1 MKNNKHII
9 ADCLVQGRL
18 LFDLLCWCLL
28 AIIEYSMNWESRS
41 QPTRINQWYCFH
53 GSVHFE
59 VTGWK
64 QVCWTIW
71 GKSKTLFGGSKAG
84 YFPIM
89 MGYEW
94 RGCLHPFNPKP
105 SRLPGIWFTIY
116 DDWGYW
122 QSDRIMFQAQ
132 GHPRIASDPGS
143 QHIGRLKKF
152 CLLWKFLGTYYW
164 HWLWYLTATIS
175 LGCSFQVRKWIKT
188 SFHRPF
194 VGWKN
199 R

>member
-1 MKNNKHII
+1 MKKTKNII
-9 ADCLVQGRL
+9 ADCLVQGRW

-28 AIIEYSMNWESRS
+28 AMIEYSMNFRNLVLN
-41 QPTRINQWYCFH
+41 QP
-53 GSVHFE
+53 GST
-59 VTGWK
+59 TGWQ

-71 GKSKTLFGGSKAG
+71 GKSKTLFGGSKAC
-84 YFPIM
+84 YFSI

-94 RGCLHPFNPKP
+94 RGCLHSFNPKP
-105 SRLPGIWFTIY
+105 SRLPGIWFTTY
-116 DDWGYW
+116 DDDWGYW
-122 QSDRIMFQAQ
+122 QSDRIIFQAQ

-143 QHIGRLKKF
+143 QHVGRLKKF

-175 LGCSFQVRKWIKT
+175 AGCSFQVGKWIKT
-188 SFHRPF
+188 SFHRLL